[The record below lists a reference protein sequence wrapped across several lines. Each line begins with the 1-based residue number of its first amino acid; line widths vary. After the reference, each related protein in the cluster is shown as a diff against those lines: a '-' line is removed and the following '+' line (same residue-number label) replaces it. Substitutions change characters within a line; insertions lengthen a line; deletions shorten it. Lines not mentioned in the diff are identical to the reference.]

1 MFSTPVSTGLKLLLS
16 GGWGFFGGVCTLN
29 ELCGLPTS
37 KASPLSP
44 LFTGC
49 PLARPKTK
57 GYKLSQQRPRP
68 MQHAGMQPTGQSR
81 GLLERGL
88 GGIRQG
94 DGAEPCRAHPDPVPI
109 LTSIQIT
116 PKYSMRCR
124 LQAAYG
130 TFHPPRCP
138 VCSGARCLLGKQK
151 QRWGLGLSPLRGES
165 EPGPSPR
172 GAAASTDT
180 SWLLFDISKPMGKAG
195 WC

>member
-37 KASPLSP
+37 KASLLSP

-94 DGAEPCRAHPDPVPI
+94 DGAELCRGAPRPGTHPCLHSNHTQIQHA
-109 LTSIQIT
+109 LQTSSCLRHVSPSTLPGLLWCQVSPGQAEAVVGASSEPPRWGIT
-116 PKYSMRCR
+116 PRCFTK
-124 LQAAYG
+124 G
-130 TFHPPRCP
+130 SSCFH
-138 VCSGARCLLGKQK
+138 
-151 QRWGLGLSPLRGES
+151 
-165 EPGPSPR
+165 
-172 GAAASTDT
+172 
-180 SWLLFDISKPMGKAG
+180 
-195 WC
+195 